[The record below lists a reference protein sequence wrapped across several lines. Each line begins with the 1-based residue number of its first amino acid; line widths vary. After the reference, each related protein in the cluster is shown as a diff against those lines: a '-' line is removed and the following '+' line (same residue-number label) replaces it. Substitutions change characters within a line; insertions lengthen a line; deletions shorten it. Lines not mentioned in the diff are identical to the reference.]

1 VCWCDLTK
9 ANKVLCSISTDAA
22 GKLHVPDH
30 DRHTLG
36 VDGAEVGV
44 LEQTDQKSLCSFL
57 EGAKRR
63 ALEAKLWFVVLGDL
77 ADETLERE
85 LSE

>member
-1 VCWCDLTK
+1 MCWCDLTK
-9 ANKVLCSISTDAA
+9 ANKVLFALSTDAA
-22 GKLHVPDH
+22 GKLHIPGH

-44 LEQTDQKSLCSFL
+44 LKQTDQESLRSFL

-63 ALEAKLWFVVLGDL
+63 ALEANVGSVVLGDL

-85 LSE
+85 LGE